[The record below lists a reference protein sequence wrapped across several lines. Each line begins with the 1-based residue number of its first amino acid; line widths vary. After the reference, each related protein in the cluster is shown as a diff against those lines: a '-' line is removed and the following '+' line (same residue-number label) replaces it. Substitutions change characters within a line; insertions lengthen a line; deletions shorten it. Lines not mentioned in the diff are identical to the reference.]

1 MTPPRRP
8 APTAGP
14 TWRDVEPTPLILL
27 TGPEDYLAARARD
40 RVRTALKD
48 RRGPVEL
55 STVDAAAYAPGQLA
69 ALASPSL
76 FDDAKLIHVSN
87 LAAMNDDCL
96 ADGLAYVQA
105 PDPVLSRS
113 FLRGLHSTTAAPAAL
128 RASRSFLPRLPPLC
142 SQSTT
147 TSGSGAWT

>member
-1 MTPPRRP
+1 MP
-8 APTAGP
+8 AEDLGREPAG
-14 TWRDVEPTPLILL
+14 VVLL

-40 RVRTALKD
+40 RVRDLLKD

-105 PDPVLSRS
+105 PDPDVVVLWEHGGGN
-113 FLRGLHSTTAAPAAL
+113 RGKKLLDALKAAGAAVVE
-128 RASRSFLPRLPPLC
+128 
-142 SQSTT
+142 
-147 TSGSGAWT
+147 